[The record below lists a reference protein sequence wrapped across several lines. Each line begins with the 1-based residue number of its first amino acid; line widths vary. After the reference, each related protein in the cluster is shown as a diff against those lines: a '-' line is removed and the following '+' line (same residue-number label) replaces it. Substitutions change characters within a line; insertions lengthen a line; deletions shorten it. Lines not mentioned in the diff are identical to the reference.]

1 MPDPLKPCLFWC
13 VPADRSVRAAH
24 TTRVCR
30 PALNSIRLGRDT
42 PGGRAAQL
50 ARDEP
55 SLFQTVK
62 RSQCAAVYI
71 SWSRQ
76 WRNDY
81 VNTCS

>member
-30 PALNSIRLGRDT
+30 PALNSIRLRRDT
-42 PGGRAAQL
+42 PGGRASLL

-55 SLFQTVK
+55 SLFQTVE
-62 RSQCAAVYI
+62 RSQSVQLCIFHGLDNGVTI
-71 SWSRQ
+71 
-76 WRNDY
+76 
-81 VNTCS
+81 T